1 MGQAGD
7 GAPAHGRPRSPRSRR
22 AFAKAITARSC
33 TKIMDLNL
41 ITSNSAEVETECLVA
56 IALDHGEKQK
66 NEARLAANDP
76 ALEKAIADFSGSSE
90 LTGKSM
96 EAVLLHRPQG
106 LKAKRLLVV
115 GGGKAK
121 SFGAAELRKASGTA
135 IRFLKAKMIKS
146 CALALAELA
155 GTAEDTLR
163 AAVEGAFVADFD
175 PDTYRS
181 ERKDSSM
188 KEVAVV
194 PA

>member
-106 LKAKRLLVV
+106 LKAKRLLIV

-121 SFGAAELRKASGTA
+121 SFGAAELRKAAGTA
-135 IRFLKAKMIKS
+135 VRYLKPRMIKS
-146 CALALAELA
+146 CA
-155 GTAEDTLR
+155 
-163 AAVEGAFVADFD
+163 F
-175 PDTYRS
+175 
-181 ERKDSSM
+181 
-188 KEVAVV
+188 VV
-194 PA
+194 PQSSVGTEDAVRALGEG